1 MDHVHDFDHVE
12 VDGFV
17 GDLDDVD
24 GIDDDVDKLVGE
36 LWMELATEGS
46 SCDTDQEWFLYCLL
60 LDSELVQKF
69 QGFLPGQFVAFGDDS
84 GMALL
89 NC

>member
-1 MDHVHDFDHVE
+1 MHDFDHVE

-17 GDLDDVD
+17 GDFNDVD
-24 GIDDDVDKLVGE
+24 GIDNDVNKLVGE

-46 SCDTDQEWFLYCLL
+46 SCNTDQEWFLYGLL
-60 LDSELVQKF
+60 LNSELIQKF
-69 QGFLPGQFVAFGDDS
+69 QGFLSGQFIAFSNDS
-84 GMALL
+84 GVYLL